1 MITTT
6 QLVYLAAK
14 LKNGGGSG
22 GTGTDT
28 SDATATANDILKD
41 KTAYA
46 KGAKLTGTIES
57 KEASTYV
64 PTTNDQTISAGV
76 YLSGDQTIKGD
87 VNLTAENIKKDVSI
101 FGVTGSLDASGID
114 TSDASAIAADILEG
128 KTAYADGVKLTG
140 TISSLGETQYT
151 PSTTNQ
157 TISAGVY
164 LAGDQTIKGDSRLI
178 PNNIKKG
185 VSIFGVTGTYDAG
198 GSSPTTSI
206 LFKSDSYTDYLD
218 SIYTLHNNNLKSL
231 NEYVNAGSG
240 FCNETNG
247 YTLYYNTND
256 FGWAGTVVT
265 FSTTPVPIDPD
276 QILLYKYNTKAL
288 RAGEYFKFIPA
299 DLVSGTTAAE
309 IAENIKAA
317 IADGTNV
324 ITLDFEYVYVTTS
337 VNEAVMLD
345 SVPQGEYYVAWSA
358 TSDNSVPQI
367 SSVVI
372 K

>member
-14 LKNGGGSG
+14 LKNGGGGG
-22 GTGTDT
+22 GTGIDT
-28 SDATATANDILKD
+28 SDATATSNDILKD

-87 VNLTAENIKKDVSI
+87 
-101 FGVTGSLDASGID
+101 
-114 TSDASAIAADILEG
+114 
-128 KTAYADGVKLTG
+128 
-140 TISSLGETQYT
+140 
-151 PSTTNQ
+151 
-157 TISAGVY
+157 
-164 LAGDQTIKGDSRLI
+164 SRLI
-178 PNNIKKG
+178 PDNIKKG
-185 VSIFGVTGTYDAG
+185 VSIFGVTGMYDAG
-198 GSSPTTSI
+198 GSSPTASI
-206 LFKSDSYTDYLD
+206 LFESDSYTDYLN
-218 SIYTLHNNNLKSL
+218 SIYTIYNDNLKSL
-231 NEYVNAGSG
+231 SEYVNAGSG

-247 YTLYYNTND
+247 HVLYYNTND
-256 FGWAGTVVT
+256 FGWAGSVVT
-265 FSTTPVPIDPD
+265 FSTTPIPIDPD

-288 RAGEYFKFIPA
+288 RAGEYFKFIPV
-299 DLVSGTTAAE
+299 DMVSGTTSAE
-309 IAENIKAA
+309 IAESIKAA
-317 IADGTNV
+317 LADGTDV